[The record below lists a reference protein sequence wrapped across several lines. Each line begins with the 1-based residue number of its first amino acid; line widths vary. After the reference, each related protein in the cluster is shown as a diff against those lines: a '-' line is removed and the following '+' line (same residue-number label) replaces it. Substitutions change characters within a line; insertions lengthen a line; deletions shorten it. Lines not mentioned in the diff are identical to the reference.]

1 MIVRGRHARVALAC
15 AIVAAAIVIVRQNR
29 KQLHAPAWH
38 VASSNVRPDEPPAV
52 LNTELPFHYP
62 AALYAR
68 KVQGN
73 VTLRLYVN
81 RDGRVVPDSTLVEE
95 PSGHALLDSAAV
107 AGARDLRFV
116 PAKLHGEPVPI
127 TILFPV
133 WFRHPQAQPLPGDS
147 AVLSAAGGRG

>member
-1 MIVRGRHARVALAC
+1 VRLHRRHAGIALLVGLGAVSLVL
-15 AIVAAAIVIVRQNR
+15 ATHKPPELQ
-29 KQLHAPAWH
+29 APTWRI
-38 VASSNVRPDEPPAV
+38 ASSSVRPDEPPAV

-73 VTLRLYVN
+73 VTLRLYLN
-81 RDGRVVPDSTLVEE
+81 RNGRVVADSTRVAE
-95 PSGHALLDSAAV
+95 PSGEPLLDSAAV

-116 PAKLHGEPVPI
+116 PAKLRGEPVPI

-133 WFRHPQAQPLPGDS
+133 WFRHPQARPLPGDS
-147 AVLSAAGGRG
+147 AVLGSRG